1 MSGNFCGM
9 KTNGFFVPAMKNH
22 NFETNI
28 STDMKAVRTIRTR
41 DVIHGFALLHIAVAV
56 ACRFAGVMDE
66 LWLTLLTVTMVV
78 LICVGRKAKMELIA
92 ASVILVNLVG
102 YMLGVYG
109 AKLISMF
116 TDSELLTHAAS
127 TFITTELL
135 GWGVYGFLGM
145 FRRTQTASAGSIS
158 CPPQNIIGR
167 EHVIWLAAAIGVILI
182 FRTLLTLSF
191 SGDVYDKDSLLHTIS
206 FLGSKSGSIIIMLC
220 ITVLLIRY
228 VRKRCT
234 GWSTVAKTALI
245 ALFVLLMS
253 CGIALA
259 AELNLPFGPLRRFD
273 FESFSRLLITVTAI
287 ELIFCSII
295 YMTDY
300 AFSIREAMYSER
312 SKANRAEFQ
321 YEQLRQQ
328 VNPHFLFNSLNILD
342 CLVRDGQTEHASAY
356 IHKLA
361 GIYRYMLRKDG
372 RTVPLQDE
380 MTFVGLY
387 VDLLKERF
395 QDGFRIVGDLSEET
409 QAKKQVI
416 PCSVQMLIENAIKHN
431 IVGGQNPLT
440 IRITS
445 DGKSLTVRN
454 DLRPKITGEESTKV
468 GLDYLR
474 RQYHDLCGEDVLAQT
489 DGSEFSVTIP
499 LIDKED

>member
-1 MSGNFCGM
+1 
-9 KTNGFFVPAMKNH
+9 MKNH

-28 STDMKAVRTIRTR
+28 SADMKAARTISTGYL
-41 DVIHGFALLHIAVAV
+41 IHGFALLHIAVAV

-66 LWLTLLTVTMVV
+66 LWLTLLTVSMVV

-135 GWGVYGFLGM
+135 GWGVYGFLCM
-145 FRRTQTASAGSIS
+145 FRRTQTASEGSIS
-158 CPPQNIIGR
+158 APPRNNIGK

-191 SGDVYDKDSLLHTIS
+191 SGDVYDGDSLLYTIS

-234 GWSTVAKTALI
+234 GWSTVAKTVLI
-245 ALFVLLMS
+245 ALSVLLMS
-253 CGIALA
+253 CGIAIA
-259 AELNLPFGPLRRFD
+259 AELNLPFGPFRQFD
-273 FESFSRLLITVTAI
+273 FERFSRLFIAVTAI
-287 ELIFCSII
+287 EMIFCSII

-300 AFSIREAMYSER
+300 ALSIREAMYTER
-312 SKANRAEFQ
+312 SKANQAEFQ
-321 YEQLRQQ
+321 YAKLRQQ

-361 GIYRYMLRKDG
+361 RIYRYMLRKDE
-372 RTVPLQDE
+372 RTVPLKDE
-380 MTFVGLY
+380 MTFVDMY

-395 QDGFRIVGDLSEET
+395 QDGFRIVGGLSEET

-431 IVGGQNPLT
+431 IVGGPEPLM

-445 DGKSLTVRN
+445 DGNSLTVSN
-454 DLRPKITGEESTKV
+454 GLRPKITGGEPTKV
-468 GLDYLR
+468 GLNYLK
-474 RQYHDLCGEDVLAQT
+474 RQYHDLCGKDVEVHS
-489 DGSEFSVTIP
+489 DGSGFSVTIP